1 MKFLIY
7 LPLQGSRIFLKLCP
21 ALLTHFSASRAR
33 GHSFKG
39 LKPYTGMWHLDE
51 PRAGDLFAEPSA
63 HSSQSSLGER
73 CREMGSRFRKAFQLL
88 NLPVMGNF
96 VIVDL
101 CFRDV
106 PGSGRE
112 RLPCCPFSFALIQ
125 LCPFNEEI
133 SIFWAGFGGD
143 GVVIFKLQHAKK
155 KTDGPGAARSIGS

>member
-1 MKFLIY
+1 MQRDGQQIQEGF
-7 LPLQGSRIFLKLCP
+7 P
-21 ALLTHFSASRAR
+21 A
-33 GHSFKG
+33 
-39 LKPYTGMWHLDE
+39 
-51 PRAGDLFAEPSA
+51 
-63 HSSQSSLGER
+63 
-73 CREMGSRFRKAFQLL
+73 L
-88 NLPVMGNF
+88 NLPGMGNF

-133 SIFWAGFGGD
+133 SIFWAEFGGD

-155 KTDGPGAARSIGS
+155 TNGLGAARSIGS

>member
-1 MKFLIY
+1 MQRDGQQIQEGF
-7 LPLQGSRIFLKLCP
+7 P
-21 ALLTHFSASRAR
+21 A
-33 GHSFKG
+33 
-39 LKPYTGMWHLDE
+39 
-51 PRAGDLFAEPSA
+51 
-63 HSSQSSLGER
+63 
-73 CREMGSRFRKAFQLL
+73 L
-88 NLPVMGNF
+88 NLPGMGNF

-155 KTDGPGAARSIGS
+155 KNQWAGSSSIYWILKSPQLAWHANNSQERSFTCKNPESSSRQQDQERASFWNSENPDKKVEVKTNALLLKSNILA

>member
-1 MKFLIY
+1 MQRDGQQIQEGF
-7 LPLQGSRIFLKLCP
+7 P
-21 ALLTHFSASRAR
+21 A
-33 GHSFKG
+33 
-39 LKPYTGMWHLDE
+39 
-51 PRAGDLFAEPSA
+51 
-63 HSSQSSLGER
+63 
-73 CREMGSRFRKAFQLL
+73 L
-88 NLPVMGNF
+88 NLPGMGNF

-133 SIFWAGFGGD
+133 STFWAGFGGD

-155 KTDGPGAARSIGS
+155 TPMGWEQLDLLDPKIPAARLARKQQPGKILHVQKPRKFFKTTGSGKSLLLEFRKPR